1 MKAASA
7 HRSIRIPGLIA
18 LILVA
23 ALAAVLGLWRPW
35 APPPIASPAGAGS
48 DVVSVAPAALAL
60 PESPRV
66 LVFGDSWT
74 YGAAASAPTLG
85 YAALLAELI
94 GGETIVDG
102 EPASG
107 YLREGHFGNTFGAR
121 IAALDPGLS
130 PDLVIVQGSIND
142 RRLGTSG
149 YREAVTDAWDA
160 LSALYPDA
168 AIVVLGPAP
177 HALPVAKGTARIDRD
192 LGELAAS
199 RGWWYISPIERE
211 WITEGNYLAVI
222 DVDEGR
228 RHPSDDGHRYLAE
241 QVASALAELA
251 APAPAASA
259 Q

>member
-1 MKAASA
+1 MKAVSA

-18 LILVA
+18 LIAVA
-23 ALAAVLGLWRPW
+23 AVAAILGLWRPW
-35 APPPIASPAGAGS
+35 APPPIASPAGAAS
-48 DVVSVAPAALAL
+48 DVVSVAPPTLVL
-60 PESPRV
+60 PDSPRV

-74 YGAAASAPTLG
+74 YGAAASTPDLG
-85 YAALLAELI
+85 YAFVLADLT

-107 YLREGHFGNTFGAR
+107 YLREGHLGNTFGTR
-121 IAALDPGLS
+121 IAALDPGLD

-142 RRLGTSG
+142 RKLDASR

-177 HALPVAKGTARIDRD
+177 HALPIAKGTARIDRD

-199 RGWWYISPIERE
+199 RGWWYISPIERG
-211 WITEGNYLAVI
+211 WITEDNYLAVI
-222 DVDEGR
+222 DVDAGR
-228 RHPSDDGHRYLAE
+228 RHPSDEGHRYLAE
-241 QVASALAELA
+241 QVAAALEELS
-251 APAPAASA
+251 APAR
-259 Q
+259 

>member
-1 MKAASA
+1 MDLRRGRERTDTRLRCSPRRA
-7 HRSIRIPGLIA
+7 HRRRDDRRRRAGQRLSARGA
-18 LILVA
+18 LRQHLRRA
-23 ALAAVLGLWRPW
+23 HRRARP
-35 APPPIASPAGAGS
+35 
-48 DVVSVAPAALAL
+48 
-60 PESPRV
+60 R
-66 LVFGDSWT
+66 
-74 YGAAASAPTLG
+74 TL
-85 YAALLAELI
+85 
-94 GGETIVDG
+94 
-102 EPASG
+102 
-107 YLREGHFGNTFGAR
+107 
-121 IAALDPGLS
+121 

-192 LGELAAS
+192 LGELAAA
-199 RGWWYISPIERE
+199 RGWWYISPVERE